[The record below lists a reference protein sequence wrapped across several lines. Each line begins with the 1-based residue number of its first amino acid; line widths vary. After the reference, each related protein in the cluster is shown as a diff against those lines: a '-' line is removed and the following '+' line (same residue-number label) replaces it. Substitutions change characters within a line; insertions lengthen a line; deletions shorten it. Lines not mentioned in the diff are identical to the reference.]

1 MCAFVV
7 LGLVF
12 AIPSQELGL
21 GKRLRSDLFYVE
33 WDIKPQLNQSMLS
46 FSLGLKVRSHRM
58 RCRAALRRA
67 SCVIFPATRRSLPR
81 YSGSSDHAGSSGRVF
96 SASDRGV
103 RIHVRITP
111 RTVVFIST
119 TAEIFSFGH
128 WLRTFTAVPMST
140 QSSTLCR
147 TVK

>member
-12 AIPSQELGL
+12 AIPSQEIGL
-21 GKRLRSDLFYVE
+21 GKRLRNDLVCVV
-33 WDIKPQLNQSMLS
+33 WDENHNSINQC
-46 FSLGLKVRSHRM
+46 
-58 RCRAALRRA
+58 CRFHSALRYVTPDTVSRCA
-67 SCVIFPATRRSLPR
+67 APRVMCHFSATRRSLPR
-81 YSGSSDHAGSSGRVF
+81 YSGSSDHAARSGRVF

-111 RTVVFIST
+111 RTVVFISI
-119 TAEIFSFGH
+119 TAEIFSLGH